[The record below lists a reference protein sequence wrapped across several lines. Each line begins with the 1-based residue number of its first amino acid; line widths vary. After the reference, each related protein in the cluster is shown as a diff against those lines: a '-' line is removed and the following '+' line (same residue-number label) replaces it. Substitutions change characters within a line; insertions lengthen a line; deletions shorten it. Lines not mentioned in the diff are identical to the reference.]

1 MGATKQGASINVIR
15 LVSFRKR
22 PPLLRGA
29 KRSAR
34 QRSWQHCQQLG
45 DLLRVAGGVGGDAT
59 AESVDERAK
68 VGQLDIVDSKDRE
81 CGMVESESFLD
92 STRRMVESWL
102 SGG

>member
-45 DLLRVAGGVGGDAT
+45 DFLRVAGSEGSDAT
-59 AESVDERAK
+59 AEAVDGRAEPVQLYDIK
-68 VGQLDIVDSKDRE
+68 V
-81 CGMVESESFLD
+81 M
-92 STRRMVESWL
+92 
-102 SGG
+102 SGP